1 MQEYA
6 STIEKK
12 SHRVALTAKKF
23 GINLATTRKY
33 LNMTADD
40 IKALDNPTVYKKRL
54 KPIGAINHLNK
65 IYKMI
70 KDGHS
75 VDVIYWYIKYKGFN
89 GTNNQLEKAI
99 KYIAKNN
106 FSIVL
111 RRLKAN
117 YIYKTGSIVISRND
131 LLKEIT
137 SKNPKHGP
145 NKIIQENLKLIE
157 EKYPIVKIV
166 KEIFDDFYTS
176 IMGDDPNKLDEFI
189 SKYESKKDETDDNNN
204 YESPIPSF
212 INGLKKDI
220 LPAKNAISF
229 PESSR
234 FVEGNNNKFKLI
246 KRIVYG
252 RTNLVNLFNKF
263 YLCFSFKRVN
273 FTLKGAYSLAKKNGT
288 IL

>member
-1 MQEYA
+1 MQAYA

-12 SHRVALTAKKF
+12 RHRAALTAEKF
-23 GINLATTRKY
+23 GKNLGTTAKY
-33 LNMTADD
+33 LNMTTDD

-54 KPIGAINHLNK
+54 KPIGAINHINM

-70 KDGHS
+70 KDGYNFNE
-75 VDVIYWYIKYKGFN
+75 IFWYIKSKGFN
-89 GTNNQLEKAI
+89 GTNVQLINAI
-99 KYIAKNN
+99 HRIGKNN
-106 FSIVL
+106 FGIVL
-111 RRLKAN
+111 GRLKDN
-117 YIYKTGSIVISRND
+117 YIYKAGSIVISRNN

-137 SKNPKHGP
+137 SKNIKHEP
-145 NKIIQENLKLIE
+145 NKIIQDNLNLIE

-176 IMGDDPNKLDEFI
+176 IMGDDLNKIDEFI
-189 SKYESKKDETDDNNN
+189 SKYETKEDEIDKSKN

-220 LPAKNAISF
+220 TPAKNAISF
-229 PESSR
+229 PESSG

-252 RTNLVNLFNKF
+252 RTNLVNLFNKC

-273 FTLKGAYSLAKKNGT
+273 FTLKGAYSLAKKYDT